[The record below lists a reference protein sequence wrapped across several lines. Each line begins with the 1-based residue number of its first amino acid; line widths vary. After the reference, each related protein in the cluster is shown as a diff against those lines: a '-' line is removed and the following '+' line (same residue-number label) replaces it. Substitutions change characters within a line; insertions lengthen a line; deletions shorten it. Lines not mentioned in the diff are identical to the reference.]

1 MLKPGYGS
9 TLLTSGHLPQV
20 CVLSTRVVFQ
30 QGRSTLLCLHRRSN
44 RSSRPTLCP
53 FKVHAFKKHVLSSPK
68 GSRSPTPRLL
78 LINFEFS
85 ILRLNS
91 EPALSLSK
99 GQILDFDS
107 AEKPPFILREP
118 QDERRTVEIMGD
130 FSVHAERVEAFLG
143 FFSIIRFWIPTLNP
157 FYFEF

>member
-20 CVLSTRVVFQ
+20 CVLNTRVVFQ

-44 RSSRPTLCP
+44 RSSRPTLYGGSKTAP
-53 FKVHAFKKHVLSSPK
+53 DSIR
-68 GSRSPTPRLL
+68 GSRSPTSRPL
-78 LINFEFS
+78 LINFGFS

>member
-9 TLLTSGHLPQV
+9 TPLTSGHLPQV

-30 QGRSTLLCLHRRSN
+30 QGRSTLLCLHRRLTVQADQRLTAVQKLAPDSI
-44 RSSRPTLCP
+44 R
-53 FKVHAFKKHVLSSPK
+53 
-68 GSRSPTPRLL
+68 GSRSPTPRPL

-118 QDERRTVEIMGD
+118 QDERRSG
-130 FSVHAERVEAFLG
+130 
-143 FFSIIRFWIPTLNP
+143 
-157 FYFEF
+157 

>member
-30 QGRSTLLCLHRRSN
+30 QGRSTPLCLHRRSKPFKPTN
-44 RSSRPTLCP
+44 ALPVQSSRVQNACP
-53 FKVHAFKKHVLSSPK
+53 ELAEGFKV
-68 GSRSPTPRLL
+68 PTPRPL